1 MFILLL
7 CFLTAFAMA
16 YLSVPYIIKIARDRN
31 LCEEPG
37 VRSSHTISTPA
48 LGGIGIFCGTI
59 FAVLMWTPFQ
69 YFANLQY
76 ILCALLLMFLV
87 GLKDDFDPILPRT
100 KFTAQ
105 FFAALI
111 IVLQGGIFLEGSYGL
126 FGVHEIWHVNAFRV
140 VTILVFMLIING
152 FNLIDGI
159 NGLAG
164 SIGTLAAGILGGWF
178 FWAGRIELSVLSF
191 ALVGA
196 CIAFLKFNYTPAKTF
211 MGDSGS
217 LVIGITCAILIV
229 AFIDVNH
236 GLPVD
241 SPYKMNSGPVFGISV
256 AILPIFDTV
265 RVFLTR
271 IVRGQSPFTPDRRH
285 IHHLLVDF
293 GYSHTM
299 TTTLLTGVSIVFIT
313 LVIVLDGLLGLH
325 ALLLL
330 IISLATAMTYY
341 LHWVVGR
348 YRTRKMT
355 F

>member
-1 MFILLL
+1 MFVLLL

-16 YLSVPYIIKIARDRN
+16 YLSIPYIIKIARDRN
-31 LCEEPG
+31 LCEEPIE
-37 VRSSHTISTPA
+37 RSSHTISTPA

-69 YFANLQY
+69 NFANLQY

-87 GLKDDFDPILPRT
+87 GLKDDLDPIQPRI
-100 KFTAQ
+100 KFAAQ

-111 IVLQGGIFLEGSYGL
+111 VVFQGGIFMEGCYGL
-126 FGVHEIWHVNAFRV
+126 FGVHDFLPVNIFRV
-140 VTILVFMLIING
+140 LTILVFMLIING

-191 ALVGA
+191 ALVGT

-217 LVIGITCAILIV
+217 LVIGITCAILII
-229 AFIDVNH
+229 AFIDINYE
-236 GLPVD
+236 LPGN
-241 SPYKMNSGPVFGISV
+241 SPYKINNGPVFAISV

-271 IVRGQSPFTPDRRH
+271 IVRGQPPFSPDRRH
-285 IHHLLVDF
+285 IHHLLIDF
-293 GYSHTM
+293 GFSHTM
-299 TTTLLTGVSIVFIT
+299 TTTILTGISILFIT
-313 LVIVLDGLLGLH
+313 LVIVLDGILGLH

-330 IISLATAMTYY
+330 IISLASALTYY
-341 LHWVVGR
+341 LHWAVGR
-348 YRTRKMT
+348 YRAQKMA

>member
-16 YLSVPYIIKIARDRN
+16 YLAIPYIIKIARDRN
-31 LCEEPG
+31 LCEVPVE
-37 VRSSHTISTPA
+37 RSSHTISTPA

-59 FAVLMWTPFQ
+59 FSVLMWTPFQ
-69 YFANLQY
+69 NFANLQY
-76 ILCALLLMFLV
+76 VLCALLLMFLV
-87 GLKDDFDPILPRT
+87 GLKDDLAPILPRT

-111 IVLQGGIFLEGSYGL
+111 IVLQGGIYLEGCYGI
-126 FGVHEIWHVNAFRV
+126 FGVHNILHVNIFRGL
-140 VTILVFMLIING
+140 TIIVFMLIING

-178 FWAGRIELSVLSF
+178 FWVGRIELSVLSF

-217 LVIGITCAILIV
+217 LVIGITCAILITS
-229 AFIDVNH
+229 FIEINH
-236 GLPVD
+236 QLPIGN
-241 SPYKMNSGPVFGISV
+241 PYKMNNGPVFAISV

-271 IVRGQSPFTPDRRH
+271 IVRGHSPFAPDRRH

-293 GYSHTM
+293 GLSHTM
-299 TTTLLTGVSIVFIT
+299 TTVILTGVSILFLT
-313 LVIVLDGLLGLH
+313 LVVVLDRYLGLH
-325 ALLLL
+325 TLLLL
-330 IISLATAMTYY
+330 IISLASALTYY
-341 LHWVVGR
+341 LHWAVNR
-348 YRTRKMT
+348 YRARKMA